1 VAKKLSFGVEP
12 TMREVPP
19 GQHAVIKF
27 GKFTDWKIIETEK
40 YGPKYSFPITL
51 LEHPSYESIPRAGI
65 QIDWQSK
72 CGAAEQVFFYIYERN
87 EDGTAGEMKT
97 FDWDV
102 EKEFNGA
109 FKLHRFET
117 GTYKLEQK

>member
-1 VAKKLSFGVEP
+1 
-12 TMREVPP
+12 MREVPP
-19 GQHAVIKF
+19 GQHAVIKL
-27 GKFTDWKIIETEK
+27 GKFSDWKIVETEK
-40 YGPKYSFPITL
+40 YGEKYSLPITL

-65 QIDWQSK
+65 QMDWQSK
-72 CGAAEQVFFYIYERN
+72 CGAAELVYYYIY
-87 EDGTAGEMKT
+87 DIDSGEMKT